1 MRRHRYMGAGGDHD
15 LKNSNKVKL
24 ISERQAD
31 EIKSKVQDY
40 FFIDVTDSSATLE
53 LAKSD
58 PAS

>member
-1 MRRHRYMGAGGDHD
+1 MGVGGDHD